1 MPSSFRRRSGFSLV
15 EIITAL
21 TILSIIGVALTKMI
35 LTQTRSF
42 QHENSS
48 RRARTTS
55 RSAMNILA
63 TDLRMTQ
70 DIGGLDS
77 VDAVNHRWIDV
88 KVPIAFG
95 IVCEVNAGGAVLGL
109 VAVDSFQI
117 AGSKYG
123 GYAIRDRATSTYS
136 YARAGSGDTI
146 QTVPSTR
153 CSNAGVYSDT
163 AVVAGRAGR
172 SVVVSPAP
180 PAGTTVGDPAFVWQH
195 VRYEFASS
203 QIYPTA
209 SGNRMGLYRRIRGR
223 ANTDSLRE
231 ELVAPFNST
240 ARFMYYT
247 NPPAYRDT
255 AVRTAPGNMNL
266 IRGFK
271 IYLPAESSDTLIGSA
286 APQRANATMSV
297 FFKNTRVQ

>member
-1 MPSSFRRRSGFSLV
+1 MHSSLRRRRGFSLV

-48 RRARTTS
+48 RRARTAS

-77 VDAVNHRWIDV
+77 VDATNNRWIDV

-95 IVCEVNAGGAVLGL
+95 IVCEINASGAVIGL
-109 VAVDSFQI
+109 VAVDSFQV
-117 AGSKYG
+117 ASSKYG
-123 GYAIRDRATSTYS
+123 GYAIRNRQTSTYA
-136 YARAGSGDTI
+136 YVPAGAADTI
-146 QTVPSTR
+146 RTVASTR

-172 SVVVSPAP
+172 AVIVSPAP
-180 PAGTTVGDPAFVWQH
+180 PGVTTVGDPAFVWQH
-195 VRYEFASS
+195 VRYQFASS
-203 QIYPTA
+203 GIYPTP
-209 SGNRMGLYRRIRGR
+209 SGNRMGLWRHIRGR
-223 ANTDSLRE
+223 SNTDILSE
-231 ELVAPFNST
+231 ELIAPFNAS

-255 AVRTAPGNMNL
+255 ALRIAPGNMNL